1 MSTYTMQLFSM
12 LGTWFAAIGTIA
24 AVVVALWL
32 ARRTEKVRLDA
43 SVGVRTAF
51 GSGRSEGGVFITVT
65 NLGERPATIHSVSW
79 GIGKPKR
86 STRSA
91 IDKNALNQCP
101 KKLEHGETANFFTP
115 FSPPGESLLLKQL
128 ATNLQ
133 ITTKKQVKALRVRI
147 HTSVRYTKYVVPDE
161 SLLRKLQEVIESKAG

>member
-1 MSTYTMQLFSM
+1 MSTYTMQFLSM
-12 LGTWFAAIGTIA
+12 LGTWFAAIGTTG

-43 SVGVRTAF
+43 SAGIRVAF
-51 GSGRSEGGVFITVT
+51 GSGESEEGVFITVT
-65 NLGERPATIHSVSW
+65 NLGERPVTISSVSW

-86 STRSA
+86 NTLSA

-115 FSPPGESLLLKQL
+115 FSPTGESLLLKRL
-128 ATNLQ
+128 VTSLQ
-133 ITTKKQVKALRVRI
+133 INTRKQVKALRVRI
-147 HTSVRYTKYVVPDE
+147 HTSVRYTKYVDPDE
-161 SLLRKLQEVIESKAG
+161 SLLSKLQEVIKSKVD